1 MIHGSY
7 SSGSHPQVLFS
18 LPPLQIDDMA
28 DPMSLLK
35 IINIRFSFQS
45 RFHVFV
51 NTPQGR

>member
-28 DPMSLLK
+28 DPILK